1 VRITRGGLQ
10 RVSRKEKEKEEKRLR
25 LSRDNLTTVQKS
37 AEGIVSPHVLLTQD
51 SSGGRRPEHEVKGMN
66 PDFRWRMKR
75 MPTRKGANPLT
86 CAEGRERNS
95 RLAAI
100 GASNSTANQ
109 EHSNPREHQ
118 FMEEVL
124 TKENM
129 TKAMRRVEENQGAA
143 GVDDMTVGELKIYL
157 KQEWPRIRSELLE
170 GRYKPKPVRRVMIPK
185 AGGGERALGIPTV
198 VDRLIQQAVHQVI
211 SPIFEKDFSESSY
224 GYRPKRS
231 AQQAVEGARRYV
243 SEGRRW
249 VVDIDLEKFFDRV
262 NHDILMARVARKVKD
277 KRILLLIRRYL
288 QAGIMEDGLTKA
300 STEGTPQGG
309 PLSPLLSNILLDDLD
324 KELESRNHKFCRY
337 ADDCNIYVH
346 TQRAGERVKESITLF
361 LAKKLK
367 LKVNE
372 AKSAVDRPWKR
383 KFLGY
388 TITMDKEPRL
398 RASIQSIAKLKDKL
412 RAIFRRGR
420 GRNIGRLIKE
430 ELNPVIRGWGN
441 YFSLSRVKKIP
452 EELDFWIRRK
462 LRCMIWRQMKRAGTR
477 GKRMIK
483 HGLKEIRAWVSAT
496 NGRGPWWNAGASH
509 MNQAYPRSYFNQL
522 GLVNLTTKLANS

>member
-1 VRITRGGLQ
+1 MPIIEDENTSTGAGGKG
-10 RVSRKEKEKEEKRLR
+10 RNPRLP
-25 LSRDNLTTVQKS
+25 V
-37 AEGIVSPHVLLTQD
+37 AV
-51 SSGGRRPEHEVKGMN
+51 
-66 PDFRWRMKR
+66 
-75 MPTRKGANPLT
+75 
-86 CAEGRERNS
+86 
-95 RLAAI
+95 
-100 GASNSTANQ
+100 GASKSTASQNNL
-109 EHSNPREHQ
+109 NPREDQ
-118 FMEEVL
+118 LMEEVL
-124 TKENM
+124 SKENM
-129 TKAMRRVEENQGAA
+129 STAMKRVEANKGAA
-143 GVDDMTVGELKIYL
+143 GIDDMTVDELNGYL
-157 KQEWPRIRSELLE
+157 KQEWPRIKGELLE

-185 AGGGERALGIPTV
+185 TGGGERALGIPTV

-231 AQQAVEGARRYV
+231 AQQAVQAARKYV

-324 KELESRNHKFCRY
+324 KELESREHKFCRY
-337 ADDCNIYVH
+337 ADDSNIYVH
-346 TQRAGERVKESITLF
+346 TQRAGERVKESVTLF
-361 LAKKLK
+361 LSNRLK

-388 TITMDKEPRL
+388 TMTWNKEPKL
-398 RASIQSIAKLKDKL
+398 RASKQAIGKLKDTL

-420 GRNIGRLIKE
+420 GRNIGRLIME

-441 YFSLSRVKKIP
+441 YFSLTRVKKIP

-462 LRCMIWRQMKRAGTR
+462 LRCIIWRQMKRAKTR
-477 GKRMIK
+477 AKRMMK
-483 HGLKEIRAWVSAT
+483 RGLKENRAWGSAS

-509 MNQAYPRSYFNQL
+509 MNQAYPITYFNKL
-522 GLVNLTTKLANS
+522 GLVALQTKLIDF

>member
-1 VRITRGGLQ
+1 MPITEDENSLTSAGGKG
-10 RVSRKEKEKEEKRLR
+10 RNPRLP
-25 LSRDNLTTVQKS
+25 D
-37 AEGIVSPHVLLTQD
+37 EGASKFTA
-51 SSGGRRPEHEVKGMN
+51 S
-66 PDFRWRMKR
+66 
-75 MPTRKGANPLT
+75 
-86 CAEGRERNS
+86 RERS
-95 RLAAI
+95 
-100 GASNSTANQ
+100 
-109 EHSNPREHQ
+109 EPREHQ
-118 FMEEVL
+118 LMEEVL

-129 TKAMRRVEENQGAA
+129 TKAMKRVEQNQGAA
-143 GVDDMTVGELKIYL
+143 GIDDMTVSELRAHL
-157 KQEWPRIRSELLE
+157 KQEWPRIRGELLE

-185 AGGGERALGIPTV
+185 VGGGERALGIPTV

-231 AQQAVEGARRYV
+231 AQQAVEVARRYV

-262 NHDILMARVARKVKD
+262 NHDILMARVARKIKD

-309 PLSPLLSNILLDDLD
+309 PLSPLLSNILLNDLD
-324 KELESRNHKFCRY
+324 KELESRQHKFCRY

-346 TQRAGERVKESITLF
+346 TQRAGERVKESVTLF
-361 LAKKLK
+361 LSNRLK

-372 AKSAVDRPWKR
+372 AKSAVGWPWKR

-388 TITMDKEPRL
+388 TITNEKEPRL
-398 RASIQSIAKLKDKL
+398 RASVQSIKRLKDKL
-412 RAIFRRGR
+412 RTIFRRGR
-420 GRNIGRLIKE
+420 GRNIGRLITE

-441 YFSLSRVKKIP
+441 YFSLTRVKNIP

-462 LRCMIWRQMKRAGTR
+462 LRCIIWRQMKRAKTR
-477 GKRMIK
+477 GKRMIQQ
-483 HGLKEIRAWVSAT
+483 GLDKQRAWESAT
-496 NGRGPWWNAGASH
+496 NGRGAWWNAGASH
-509 MNQAYPRSYFNQL
+509 MNQAYPITYFNKL
-522 GLVNLTTKLANS
+522 GLVALQIKLINS